1 MLRYRSGELFIER
14 VYAFDYYRV
23 IFLNADPPSLLTPA
37 CFEIEM
43 RERDLFSVYEIEK
56 VAIEAFDIKTVY
68 MLKIDRGGSGI
79 LNAADVVAVAVIV
92 VHRDHNGINTARKQL
107 YAQTVAECRLAAR
120 AGTRNADETYIFNI
134 LFNTIT

>member
-1 MLRYRSGELFIER
+1 MVVNIYLRLRRNVYFVFLMLRYRSGELFIER

-92 VHRDHNGINTARKQL
+92 VHRDHVRVNARQL
-107 YAQTVAECRLAAR
+107 ENAAQTVVRGGLAR
-120 AGTRNADETYIFNI
+120 
-134 LFNTIT
+134 